1 MRHSL
6 PPPTTPTLGPF
17 RYEAKLRDIT
27 RDFEGQQQT
36 VQRQRLLQPTT
47 SSSSSTSAAEKPPLT
62 SQDHL
67 KIAKQA
73 QAESMASLAR
83 SAKLVED
90 TTVARSTL
98 ARVACHLT
106 LRVQVLGTETAVKLH
121 GQTEQMKNI
130 YSTVSELDSELGRA
144 NKVLRSFIRGAMT
157 DKLTLCFILLLIC
170 GIISVIVVK
179 VVNNQPVIP
188 SSTPAPPTPAP
199 PTPTP
204 PPSPTSSP
212 PVPQQFGVSVHG
224 NKLL

>member
-1 MRHSL
+1 MYHSL
-6 PPPTTPTLGPF
+6 PLSTTPSPALI
-17 RYEAKLRDIT
+17 RYEAKLRDMT
-27 RDFEGQQQT
+27 RDFEQQQQT
-36 VQRQRLLQPTT
+36 VQRQRLLQPTSA
-47 SSSSSTSAAEKPPLT
+47 SSSSSTSAAEKPLLT

-67 KIAKQA
+67 KVAKQA

-90 TTVARSTL
+90 TTVFRSTL
-98 ARVACHLT
+98 ARVAYHLT

-121 GQTEQMKNI
+121 AQTEQMKNI

-179 VVNNQPVIP
+179 VVNNQPIIP
-188 SSTPAPPTPAP
+188 SSTPAPPTPSP
-199 PTPTP
+199 PPPP
-204 PPSPTSSP
+204 PPSTGP
-212 PVPQQFGVSVHG
+212 PVPQQFGVSMHG